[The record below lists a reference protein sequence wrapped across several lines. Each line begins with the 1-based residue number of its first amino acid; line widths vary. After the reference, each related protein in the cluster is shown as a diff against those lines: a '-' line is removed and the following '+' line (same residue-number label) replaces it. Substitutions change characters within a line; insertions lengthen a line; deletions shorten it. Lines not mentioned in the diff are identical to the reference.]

1 MFIGVTVV
9 KVQPLIIFM
18 KAISFK
24 IIKEIMDGDFYVGIL
39 IGIWSLL
46 FYVVI
51 VHTYEVDANCL
62 TYPYRCIWNCAQ
74 CEKQSKLYK
83 CYLSY
88 VWCKIICLNYIV

>member
-39 IGIWSLL
+39 IGI
-46 FYVVI
+46 
-51 VHTYEVDANCL
+51 
-62 TYPYRCIWNCAQ
+62 
-74 CEKQSKLYK
+74 
-83 CYLSY
+83 
-88 VWCKIICLNYIV
+88 